1 MAAQAADGKKPQA
14 AIWKTVRAAFI
25 RAKASAQFADP
36 IPPQKIPSY
45 FRDKYGVENLYCVD
59 LANFW
64 RGFYTIEGR
73 RVVFLDFVDHARYD
87 AWFPNKGK

>member
-1 MAAQAADGKKPQA
+1 MADDAAKGQKPQA
-14 AIWKTVRAAFI
+14 AIWKALQTAFI

-36 IPPQKIPSY
+36 IPRSRIPPY
-45 FRDKYGVENLYCVD
+45 FHHKYSLENLYCVD

-73 RVVFLDFVDHARYD
+73 RVIFLDVVDHARYD
-87 AWFPNKGK
+87 EWFPNKGK